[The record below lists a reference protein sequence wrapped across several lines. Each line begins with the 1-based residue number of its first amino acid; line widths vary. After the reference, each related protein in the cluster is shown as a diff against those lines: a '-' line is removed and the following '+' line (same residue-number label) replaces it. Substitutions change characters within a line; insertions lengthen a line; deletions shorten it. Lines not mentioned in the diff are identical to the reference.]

1 MANNDSKNLF
11 EIAARKKYRF
21 SYKGWISTED
31 LWDMDRDGLDSV
43 YKWLTSLKN
52 KSSTE
57 DSLLNDN
64 AKDKEDADLQN
75 KIDIV
80 KHVFEVK
87 KEESFNALKE
97 KENAEKK
104 RRILD
109 ILAKKQD
116 EVLMNTKVEDLKKM
130 LEDL

>member
-1 MANNDSKNLF
+1 MANNESKNLF

-64 AKDKEDADLQN
+64 AKDKEDEDLQN

-80 KHVFEVK
+80 RHIFEVK

-116 EVLMNTKVEDLKKM
+116 EVLMNAKAEDLKKM

>member
-64 AKDKEDADLQN
+64 AKDKEDEDLQN